1 MFSPKFTIVVPTYNR
16 LKYLPNCL
24 EALLE
29 LDYPDY
35 EIIIINDGSTDET
48 KKYLDNLSNT
58 KLKVF
63 HNIKNQGLSFS
74 KNRGAHLA
82 QTDYIAFTDDDCA
95 VKKDWLTQLAAQ
107 FTDNIDFVFGQTFY
121 IKENYVGYFPDRMV
135 QNLNASWP
143 AGGNIAYKKTLF
155 EKIGYF
161 NSFFDYYHNE
171 DSDLAIR
178 AVQASLK
185 YQRALLAI
193 IYHQPMNWTVKSL
206 LSSARNASVWVI
218 FKKRYPKFYLAF
230 NAPVKFNCIIHPKDY
245 LIILTLPILIPV
257 LLIRYLLHNKK
268 DLKLFFTK
276 WPIYILLRRYYIY
289 KEAIKNRVLAF

>member
-1 MFSPKFTIVVPTYNR
+1 MFSPKFTVVVPTYNR

-24 EALLE
+24 EALFN

-35 EIIIINDGSTDET
+35 EIIVINDGSTDGT
-48 KKYLDNLSNT
+48 KEYLDNLNDV

-63 HNIKNQGLSFS
+63 HNNKNQGLSFS
-74 KNRGAHLA
+74 KNRGAQLA
-82 QTDYIAFTDDDCA
+82 QTDYIAFTDDDCT
-95 VKKDWLTQLAAQ
+95 VKKYWLQQLANG
-107 FTDNIDFVFGQTFY
+107 FTYNVNFVFGQTFY
-121 IKENYVGYFPDRMV
+121 IKQNYVGYFSERMV
-135 QNLNASWP
+135 QNLNAAWP

-161 NSFFDYYHNE
+161 DSFFDYYHNE

-178 AVQASLK
+178 AIQAGLK
-185 YQRALLAI
+185 YNRAPQAI

-206 LSSARNASVWVI
+206 LASARNASVWVI
-218 FKKRYPKFYLAF
+218 FKKRYLKFYLTF
-230 NAPVKFNCIIHPKDY
+230 NPPVKFNCIIHPKDY
-245 LIILTLPILIPV
+245 LIILTLPILIPI
-257 LLIRYLLHNKK
+257 LLIRYLLHYKK

-289 KEAIKNRVLAF
+289 KEAIKNKVIAF